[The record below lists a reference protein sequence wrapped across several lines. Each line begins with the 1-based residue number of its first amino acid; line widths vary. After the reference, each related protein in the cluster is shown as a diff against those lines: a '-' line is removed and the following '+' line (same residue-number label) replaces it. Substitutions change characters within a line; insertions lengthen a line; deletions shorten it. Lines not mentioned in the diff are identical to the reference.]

1 MAAVTSHGLSRRALF
16 GLGHS
21 RLGERLDAAG
31 EVLAAPRAPAA
42 PTLAEVA
49 ARWKAARTPKGQALW
64 SPVQDALDAAVR
76 DVVGDDRDGAATS
89 VFGPQSTP
97 GTRRAIAALFETV
110 QPGGVVGFAV
120 WSTGAVAQLLKR
132 AVEFDP
138 MPYGLPCVW
147 GWGSRERLLKTST
160 TTPTRSATG
169 AELSSCG
176 CAG

>member
-31 EVLAAPRAPAA
+31 EVPAAPRAPAA

-49 ARWKAARTPKGQALW
+49 ARWEAARTPKGQALW

-97 GTRRAIAALFETV
+97 GTRMAIAALFETV
-110 QPGGVVGFAV
+110 QPRGPQPGARLPHRLQ
-120 WSTGAVAQLLKR
+120 TRLRLPLETLGAVPQ
-132 AVEFDP
+132 
-138 MPYGLPCVW
+138 
-147 GWGSRERLLKTST
+147 KTV
-160 TTPTRSATG
+160 
-169 AELSSCG
+169 
-176 CAG
+176 